1 MSSWVLMVLMDM
13 GISEAWSN
21 PFMSMSRPDSDP
33 GEGECLQ
40 GCQKDLQE
48 AWKLRGVILECFYW
62 FSNEHYCAL
71 TRWKDLSVF

>member
-33 GEGECLQ
+33 GDGECLQ
-40 GCQKDLQE
+40 GCQEDL
-48 AWKLRGVILECFYW
+48 
-62 FSNEHYCAL
+62 
-71 TRWKDLSVF
+71 